1 MVRAIYPL
9 ALFLAQ
15 SSVPNEVLQ
24 LARIKH
30 DMAAVL
36 SKMPNYMCEEIVDRS
51 ARENGAKKFKDVDTM
66 RLDVAFVGGKE
77 VFGKHTAGKIDKS
90 HPFGLTGHGVTSNGE
105 FTGFAR
111 TVFTDNVATMH
122 YFGPDQLKG
131 KASLRWD
138 YSIPLLTSG
147 WTLIYAG
154 RLTKVATKGSF
165 WVDPE
170 SLELLQL
177 DVIASEIEPGFPMT
191 ATHLSIG
198 YGKVRLGSNIVLI
211 PQRSELF
218 VTSSDGT
225 LERNMAQ
232 FRRCREYGADSAI
245 SFDK

>member
-1 MVRAIYPL
+1 MTRAMQL
-9 ALFLAQ
+9 LLLFLAQ
-15 SSVPNEVLQ
+15 STVPHEVVQ

-30 DMAAVL
+30 DMTVVL
-36 SKMPNYMCEEIVDRS
+36 SRMPNYMCEEIIERS
-51 ARENGAKKFKDVDTM
+51 ARETGAKKFKDVDTM

-90 HPFGLTGHGVTSNGE
+90 HPSGLTGHGVTSNGE

-111 TVFTDNVATMH
+111 SVFMDNVATIR
-122 YFGPDQLKG
+122 YFGPDQLG
-131 KASLRWD
+131 RKASLRWD

-154 RLTKVATKGSF
+154 RLATVATKGSF

-177 DVIASEIEPGFPMT
+177 DVIASEIEPGFPMA
-191 ATHLSIG
+191 ATRLSIG
-198 YGKVRLGSNIVLI
+198 YGKVRLGSDIVLI

-225 LERNMAQ
+225 LERNVVQ
-232 FRRCREYGADSAI
+232 FRRCREYGAETVI